1 MKKIKLILFLAFV
14 TVTVSGFAQKTT
26 SQKKDVRQTQGFN
39 MPWEEEYGYAQAV
52 KKGNTV
58 WISGQ
63 LGHDEKGVLA
73 AGMEEQIKLT
83 YRNAKKLLEGFGM
96 GLENVVEEVVYVTD
110 MKTGFAARKV
120 FARQFYPNYKEVAST
135 IVGVTALA
143 LPSQLIE
150 IKFIAVK

>member
-1 MKKIKLILFLAFV
+1 MLKYAV
-14 TVTVSGFAQKTT
+14 TLVMVATSISASAQQPSTQKTIG
-26 SQKKDVRQTQGFN
+26 KKTFAFN

-73 AGMEEQIKLT
+73 KGMEEQLKQT
-83 YRNAKKLLEGFGM
+83 YRNAQKVLESFGM
-96 GLENVVEEVVYVTD
+96 TLDNVVEEVVYVTD
-110 MKTGFAARKV
+110 FKSGFAARKT

-135 IVGVTALA
+135 IVGVSGLA
-143 LPSQLIE
+143 IPNQLIE